1 MRKKDMRIERTQSSI
16 KRAFLSLLETEN
28 YGKITIQDIADEAMI
43 NRNTFYLDY
52 KDKDVLLK
60 SIIDENMD
68 LIDEHLDF
76 KLSND
81 TKEDEIIILEKI
93 AEALLKYRY
102 FLKVMFS
109 CTENKYFLERFD
121 NSISKSIIG
130 NHSFHF
136 DNLDREYRET
146 QMAFII
152 SGSVGLIKYIA
163 SRGTTMNATQIAEML
178 YSLFF
183 RPSKPETVGE

>member
-1 MRKKDMRIERTQSSI
+1 
-16 KRAFLSLLETEN
+16 
-28 YGKITIQDIADEAMI
+28 
-43 NRNTFYLDY
+43 
-52 KDKDVLLK
+52 
-60 SIIDENMD
+60 
-68 LIDEHLDF
+68 
-76 KLSND
+76 
-81 TKEDEIIILEKI
+81 
-93 AEALLKYRY
+93 
-102 FLKVMFS
+102 MFS

-183 RPSKPETVGE
+183 RPSKPEIVSE

>member
-43 NRNTFYLDY
+43 NRNTFYLHY

-81 TKEDEIIILEKI
+81 TKEDEIIILEK
-93 AEALLKYRY
+93 
-102 FLKVMFS
+102 
-109 CTENKYFLERFD
+109 
-121 NSISKSIIG
+121 
-130 NHSFHF
+130 
-136 DNLDREYRET
+136 
-146 QMAFII
+146 
-152 SGSVGLIKYIA
+152 
-163 SRGTTMNATQIAEML
+163 
-178 YSLFF
+178 
-183 RPSKPETVGE
+183 